1 MKRQNEMIV
10 AWCKTHKGIT
20 SAEAWYN
27 LGIGSLSRRICDL
40 KEAGYKVIK
49 TTEKGINHHTRAPAR
64 WTRYFVSQSIF
75 EGVL

>member
-1 MKRQNEMIV
+1 MKQTEQV
-10 AWCKTHKGIT
+10 LDYCKKNKGIT
-20 SAEAWYN
+20 SAEAFYK

-40 KEAGYKVIK
+40 QEQEHKVTK
-49 TTEKGINHHTRAPAR
+49 VTEHGINHHTGTPAR